1 MTVIS
6 HSSLFILY
14 FSWTFVD
21 VTRDGERKSMSTE
34 RTFHEISDPDELYRK
49 CQELSDSLA
58 EDLATEGI
66 VVSGNLPV
74 L

>member
-1 MTVIS
+1 
-6 HSSLFILY
+6 
-14 FSWTFVD
+14 
-21 VTRDGERKSMSTE
+21 MSTE